1 MAKIFIYPTTSLILS
16 DLVARYG
23 HTPLSSATAV
33 RERVQTAGIES
44 VPLQI
49 TPEEPKKGLR
59 WAAVEVP
66 SGVRGRMA
74 LYGPMIEA
82 CDAAIVIEDADFAFG
97 CMGCAR
103 TNELVKY
110 LIREK
115 NVPRLDLDYP
125 KNEDEGTRF
134 VAAIRRPRYGSHRS
148 PAARSTAGS
157 SRRLTRR
164 HGRSMA
170 RYSSPTLH

>member
-1 MAKIFIYPTTSLILS
+1 MANVFIYPATSLILS

-23 HTPLSSATAV
+23 HTPMGSAVAI
-33 RERVQTAGIES
+33 RERIQTAGLES

-74 LYGPMIEA
+74 LYGPMIDS
-82 CDAAIVIEDADFAFG
+82 CDAAIIINDADLAFG

-103 TNELVKY
+103 TNELIKY

-115 NVPRLDLDYP
+115 KVPRLDLNYP
-125 KNEDEGTRF
+125 KSEEEGVRF
-134 VAAIRRPRYGSHRS
+134 VAAIKRFLLELGG
-148 PAARSTAGS
+148 TA
-157 SRRLTRR
+157 
-164 HGRSMA
+164 
-170 RYSSPTLH
+170 